1 MGSIKTQTAGA
12 HKPASLYDYLAAQ
25 TERAPNALAIAAPE
39 RLPLTYQALLDQT
52 NEVRASLNAMGIGRN
67 DRVVLAL
74 NNGPEMAVAFI
85 ATASCVTCVPLN
97 PGYRVDEFEFY
108 MSRLNA
114 TALIVDS
121 ENSSA
126 AKAIG
131 MELGL
136 SIIDLSPVTDAAAG
150 VFELSGGRQL
160 GNQQGGFAQAD
171 DQALLLHTSGTTS
184 APKIVPL
191 TQDHIL
197 NQARNNQL
205 FLGLAE
211 QDLCLNVMPLFHST
225 GLIGVT
231 LSSLISGAGIVC
243 PPAFYAPKFV
253 QWLDEF
259 RPTWYTAVPSIHQAI
274 LLRAAAEKER
284 VSQNRLRFIRSSS
297 APLPVTVLNELEN
310 TFNAPVIE
318 SYGLTECGMIACNP
332 LPPRKRKVGSVGV
345 PTLVDLSVMD
355 EAGELLSRQ
364 KTGEVVVR
372 GSCVMQGY
380 EDSATANEES
390 FKGGWFKTGDLG
402 FIDSDGYLFLTGRVK
417 EIINRGGEKISPQE
431 VDAILMTHPA
441 VEQAVT
447 FAVPNEVL
455 GEEVAT
461 VVVLQPDDTI
471 TEKELREFV
480 RERLAD
486 FKVPRQ
492 VLFAKEIPRG
502 TFGKIQRTR
511 LAKLLGVKALDQMPS
526 KTEAAYEAPVTSEE
540 SKLADIWARV
550 LGVSSVGIHDDF
562 FRLGGD
568 SILATQVISQVR
580 SIFNVE
586 LSPAS
591 LFEMPTIAELARSIQ
606 ATAGTTADRA
616 MQPIRSIPRR

>member
-1 MGSIKTQTAGA
+1 MGSTRTQTE
-12 HKPASLYDYLAAQ
+12 PASIYDHLAAQ
-25 TERAPNALAIAAPE
+25 TERAPNALAIAAPG
-39 RLPLTYQALLDQT
+39 RLPLTYQALLDQM
-52 NEVRASLNAMGIGRN
+52 NEVRASLNSMGIGRN

-85 ATASCVTCVPLN
+85 ATAACVTCVPLN
-97 PGYRVDEFEFY
+97 PAYRADEFEFY

-114 TALIVDS
+114 KALIVDS
-121 ENSSA
+121 ESSSA
-126 AKAIG
+126 AKAVG

-136 SIIDLSPVTDAAAG
+136 SIIELAPVTDAAAG
-150 VFELSGGRQL
+150 VFKLDGGRQL
-160 GNQQGGFAQAD
+160 GNQQGGFAQAE

-191 TQDHIL
+191 TQAHIL

-205 FLGLAE
+205 FLGLTE
-211 QDLCLNVMPLFHST
+211 NDLCLNVMPLFHST
-225 GLIGVT
+225 GLVGVT
-231 LSSLISGAGIVC
+231 LASLISGAGVVC
-243 PPAFYAPKFV
+243 PPGFYAPKFV
-253 QWLDEF
+253 EWLEEF

-274 LLRAAAEKER
+274 LLRAVDEKER

-297 APLPVTVLNELEN
+297 APLPATMLEDLEN

-318 SYGLTECGMIACNP
+318 SYGLTESGMIACNP
-332 LPPRKRKVGSVGV
+332 LPPGKPKVGSVGV
-345 PTLVDLSVMD
+345 RTLVDLAVMG
-355 EAGELLSRQ
+355 EAGEFLPAQ
-364 KTGEVVVR
+364 KSGEVVVR
-372 GSCVMQGY
+372 GACVMHSY
-380 EDSATANEES
+380 EGSASGNDES
-390 FKGGWFKTGDLG
+390 FKGEWFKTGDQG
-402 FIDSDGYLFLTGRVK
+402 FIDADGYLFLTGRLK

-441 VEQAVT
+441 VDQAVT

-455 GEEVAT
+455 GEEVAAI
-461 VVVLQPDDTI
+461 VVLRPHSTI

-492 VLFAKEIPRG
+492 VLFASEIPRG
-502 TFGKIQRTR
+502 SFGKIQRTR
-511 LAKLLGVKALDQMPS
+511 LAKLLGVEPCDQLPS
-526 KTEAAYEAPVTSEE
+526 KTEAPYEAPVTEE
-540 SKLADIWARV
+540 ETKLAEIWARV
-550 LGVSSVGIHDDF
+550 LGLGLVGIHDDF

-580 SIFNVE
+580 SVFNVE

-606 ATAGTTADRA
+606 ATARITADRR